1 MTGTSNYLAII
12 CSNVVSA
19 HTAYIAIDENQ
30 HKTIEGALQTWDLS
44 ASGRSV
50 YHMFGSP
57 AGGAR
62 GGVPCCAAA
71 PSPKGGAFMGML
83 KSKGKGNFCFLQ
95 LNDFFNVSTLTPG
108 ARRAR
113 KAPLKSMAMDSAPP
127 PPMLSF
133 SAAPPPPPG
142 GGGGVVPLAAA
153 PPPAPAGRSAGPF
166 TPSSSPLSQLITL
179 QQAEGYWKMDESLAK
194 ILSYS
199 VVDLKS
205 KCPVDCSSSVEL
217 LWATMLA
224 LVMMEEK
231 FAGQRDEWELVAMKT
246 EMWLQS
252 QPLPPA
258 TPTLDS
264 FKQAAKSCV

>member
-1 MTGTSNYLAII
+1 
-12 CSNVVSA
+12 
-19 HTAYIAIDENQ
+19 
-30 HKTIEGALQTWDLS
+30 
-44 ASGRSV
+44 
-50 YHMFGSP
+50 MF
-57 AGGAR
+57 
-62 GGVPCCAAA
+62 
-71 PSPKGGAFMGML
+71 L
-83 KSKGKGNFCFLQ
+83 FCYKFY
-95 LNDFFNVSTLTPG
+95 VSTLTPG
-108 ARRAR
+108 APRAR
-113 KAPLKSMAMDSAPP
+113 NAPSMGMAMSGAPP

-142 GGGGVVPLAAA
+142 GGGVVPLAA
-153 PPPAPAGRSAGPF
+153 APAGRSAGPF

-194 ILSYS
+194 ILSFS
-199 VVDLKS
+199 VADLKS

-217 LWATMLA
+217 LWATVLA